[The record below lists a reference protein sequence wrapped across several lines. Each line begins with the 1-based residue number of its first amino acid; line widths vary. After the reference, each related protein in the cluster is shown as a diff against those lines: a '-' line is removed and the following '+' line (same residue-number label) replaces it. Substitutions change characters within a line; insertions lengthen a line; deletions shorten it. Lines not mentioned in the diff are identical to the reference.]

1 VEEGLAPDGAAPSP
15 SGVPD
20 GWGDGDREMEMEM
33 GMQMERGMEM
43 GLGME
48 METEMEIEMVMEMEM
63 EKEMG
68 MEMALVAMEM
78 EIMDALPPPPPSPH
92 VVVDVP
98 NPNPTSPIA
107 PSSTTHQA
115 GYPGGVWV
123 ALTHGAAWRRGAHPH
138 PTQPNHPPHLGSQ
151 CPHTRW
157 SPGESFGSS
166 RTAAKACPWRTS
178 SVVWV
183 VAGNGRDNQHHCKRA
198 TLRRKSCAA
207 AVPWGH
213 RARDSGQQLPT
224 GNGQRHTPA
233 VTLVAVWGAAYQCCT
248 LTQL

>member
-1 VEEGLAPDGAAPSP
+1 MWVWVWRVSSLLTPPPPPHRALREGGVAGVEEGLAPDGAAPSP

-48 METEMEIEMVMEMEM
+48 METEMEIEMVMEIEM

-68 MEMALVAMEM
+68 MEMALEMEM
-78 EIMDALPPPPPSPH
+78 EIMDAPPLPPSPH

-98 NPNPTSPIA
+98 HPNPTSPIA

-123 ALTHGAAWRRGAHPH
+123 ALTHGAAWRRGAHPQTPPLPKQRRE
-138 PTQPNHPPHLGSQ
+138 PTHQPSVHYRQTPMGV
-151 CPHTRW
+151 
-157 SPGESFGSS
+157 
-166 RTAAKACPWRTS
+166 AC
-178 SVVWV
+178 
-183 VAGNGRDNQHHCKRA
+183 G
-198 TLRRKSCAA
+198 LRQ
-207 AVPWGH
+207 H
-213 RARDSGQQLPT
+213 RA
-224 GNGQRHTPA
+224 
-233 VTLVAVWGAAYQCCT
+233 
-248 LTQL
+248 

>member
-1 VEEGLAPDGAAPSP
+1 MEEGLAPDGAAPSP

-33 GMQMERGMEM
+33 GMEMERGMEM
-43 GLGME
+43 GVWME
-48 METEMEIEMVMEMEM
+48 METEMAIEMVMEMEM
-63 EKEMG
+63 EMG
-68 MEMALVAMEM
+68 MQMASEMEMEM
-78 EIMDALPPPPPSPH
+78 EIVDAPSPFFACGCGCTH
-92 VVVDVP
+92 
-98 NPNPTSPIA
+98 PNPTSPIA

-123 ALTHGAAWRRGAHPH
+123 ALTHGAAWRRGTHPH
-138 PTQPNHPPHLGSQ
+138 PAQPNHPPHLGSQ

-157 SPGESFGSS
+157 SPGKSFGSS
-166 RTAAKACPWRTS
+166 RTAVKACPWRTS

-207 AVPWGH
+207 VPWGH
-213 RARDSGQQLPT
+213 RARNSGQQLLT

-233 VTLVAVWGAAYQCCT
+233 VTLVAVWGAAYQCCA